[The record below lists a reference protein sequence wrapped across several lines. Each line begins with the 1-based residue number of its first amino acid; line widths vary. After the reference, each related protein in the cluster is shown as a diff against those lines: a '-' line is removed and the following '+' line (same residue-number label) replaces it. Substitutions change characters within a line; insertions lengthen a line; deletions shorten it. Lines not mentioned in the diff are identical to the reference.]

1 MIKGI
6 YSLLFGAVLGASSVF
21 VYSFYPPV
29 GLLVSLI
36 ATVVGIWAIGRMWG
50 KRSYRFVGSIA
61 WGFVVLRAGFPGLN
75 EEYLIQG
82 DAIGESLINFG
93 FIAIVIAIISPL

>member
-1 MIKGI
+1 M
-6 YSLLFGAVLGASSVF
+6 A
-21 VYSFYPPV
+21 
-29 GLLVSLI
+29 
-36 ATVVGIWAIGRMWG
+36 
-50 KRSYRFVGSIA
+50 SIA

-93 FIAIVIAIISPL
+93 FIAIVIGIITPL